1 MIQHSLTFLLF
12 LLLKKESVKF
22 YSRSPWLSILRPT
35 QSQFDWFQGHG
46 STTRLPVLSNLVNG
60 QAVDFL
66 VNTLDDRTER
76 LVVLHGLGDGGVVV
90 LGVDRCVA
98 AHPTNPELLHAVQ
111 RVQLVLKSGCLVRFG
126 LEIVSNKSGRLSI
139 SQLLKLDRTLPFF
152 SWKHFFLYLQTILLT
167 KGANTSLLLLLS

>member
-1 MIQHSLTFLLF
+1 M
-12 LLLKKESVKF
+12 
-22 YSRSPWLSILRPT
+22 
-35 QSQFDWFQGHG
+35 
-46 STTRLPVLSNLVNG
+46 
-60 QAVDFL
+60 
-66 VNTLDDRTER
+66 NTLDDRTER

-126 LEIVSNKSGRLSI
+126 VEIVSNKSGRLSI

-152 SWKHFFLYLQTILLT
+152 S
-167 KGANTSLLLLLS
+167 